1 MAQAIA
7 SKQVIEKYGP
17 YGSQLPE
24 NYRVQLA
31 DGERFTKVTVEHGYI
46 VDALKFEIAKP
57 DGTTRTE
64 WVGKGSPQTDK
75 HHISQIVLQ
84 DGEYLTKLSGKL
96 GIDIIW
102 KQFGIATLK
111 IHTNFNRAGYGP
123 YGLGGCGMDNL
134 TDFSSPDITNGPVF
148 GVFGRHHNTLNSVGL
163 FVRKNVIQQY
173 GPYGSQL
180 PENYR
185 VQHADGERFT
195 KIIVEHGYGPYGL
208 GGWGMDNLT
217 DFSSPDITNGLV
229 VGVFGRHHNALNS
242 VGLFVK
248 KNGIEQYK
256 PYGSQLPEN
265 YRVQL
270 ADGER
275 FTKIILEHGYVVD
288 AFKFEI
294 AKPNGTTRTEWVGK
308 GYGPYGLGGWGKD
321 NLTDF
326 SSPDITNGPVVGVF
340 GRHHNALNSVGL
352 FVKKD

>member
-1 MAQAIA
+1 
-7 SKQVIEKYGP
+7 
-17 YGSQLPE
+17 
-24 NYRVQLA
+24 
-31 DGERFTKVTVEHGYI
+31 
-46 VDALKFEIAKP
+46 
-57 DGTTRTE
+57 
-64 WVGKGSPQTDK
+64 
-75 HHISQIVLQ
+75 
-84 DGEYLTKLSGKL
+84 
-96 GIDIIW
+96 
-102 KQFGIATLK
+102 
-111 IHTNFNRAGYGP
+111 
-123 YGLGGCGMDNL
+123 
-134 TDFSSPDITNGPVF
+134 
-148 GVFGRHHNTLNSVGL
+148 
-163 FVRKNVIQQY
+163 
-173 GPYGSQL
+173 
-180 PENYR
+180 
-185 VQHADGERFT
+185 
-195 KIIVEHGYGPYGL
+195 
-208 GGWGMDNLT
+208 MDNLT

-308 GYGPYGLGGWGKD
+308 GSPQTDKHHISQIVLQDGEYLTKLCGKLGIDLICKQFGIATLKIHTNFNRAGYGPYGLGGWGKD

-352 FVKKD
+352 FVKKFSALHG